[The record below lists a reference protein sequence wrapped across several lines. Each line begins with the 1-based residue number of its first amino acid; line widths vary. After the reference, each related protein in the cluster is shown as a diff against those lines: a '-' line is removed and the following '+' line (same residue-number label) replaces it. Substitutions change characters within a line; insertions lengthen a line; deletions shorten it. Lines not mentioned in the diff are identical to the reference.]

1 MPPTAASLWG
11 WEWVHRE
18 SYCPTQSGPCLGQST
33 LGRGQSLQHGG
44 RMDGWTPLPPS
55 RALFSSA
62 SVLFPCP
69 QPSGCS
75 EVHAEE
81 PRLLFFKR
89 FLRMMIRLAPALLQ
103 SFSTPSRREATF
115 MLTPLLYA
123 THRVGASRTSAT
135 LCSGSCFI
143 SSRPREV
150 KYSPMPH
157 SCAGTES
164 IPES

>member
-1 MPPTAASLWG
+1 
-11 WEWVHRE
+11 
-18 SYCPTQSGPCLGQST
+18 
-33 LGRGQSLQHGG
+33 
-44 RMDGWTPLPPS
+44 MDGWTPLPPS

-89 FLRMMIRLAPALLQ
+89 FLRMMINYLLVCVLSHVYPRNSHSPYSAQVAPALLQ